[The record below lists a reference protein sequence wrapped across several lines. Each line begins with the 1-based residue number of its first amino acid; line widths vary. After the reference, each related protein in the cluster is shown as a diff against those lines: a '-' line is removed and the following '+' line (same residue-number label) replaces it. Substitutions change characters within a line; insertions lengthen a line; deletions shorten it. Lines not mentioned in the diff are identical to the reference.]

1 MGRIIP
7 YIMEKKMFQT
17 TNQLCNADRNIICS
31 NCCPKIRAFNEVGG
45 FSQLCRCA
53 LRKPLFI
60 GVPVAPTVRQAKELL
75 QMGRQ
80 CSRKWGFQPKTREIV
95 KKTRELTNKQRTT
108 ILDIWG
114 IPIKCRSFAKLDS
127 DQTSS
132 LIARGQWR
140 NSHKTNLQNRNSQAL
155 IQEMETSAPV
165 DLSGLSGHWLEH
177 LGTLLPTLIL
187 SSQYEVSGISASSSG
202 ILVRSAW

>member
-1 MGRIIP
+1 MSSSCASHFSSAFQLRQRWDRRKNYFKWVGNAP
-7 YIMEKKMFQT
+7 GNEDFNQKPGKLWKKKHE
-17 TNQLCNADRNIICS
+17 NS
-31 NCCPKIRAFNEVGG
+31 
-45 FSQLCRCA
+45 
-53 LRKPLFI
+53 
-60 GVPVAPTVRQAKELL
+60 
-75 QMGRQ
+75 
-80 CSRKWGFQPKTREIV
+80 
-95 KKTRELTNKQRTT
+95 NKQRTT

-114 IPIKCRSFAKLDS
+114 IPIKCRSFTKLDS

-165 DLSGLSGHWLEH
+165 DLSGHWLEH
-177 LGTLLPTLIL
+177 LGTQILPTLIL
-187 SSQYEVSGISASSSG
+187 SSQYEMSG